1 MNLNELDLQKLHLAP
16 KIVQILFAIVLAA
29 LIVVAAYFAQFQT
42 QLEEIKVAEEK
53 EVELKEQYEAKALQA
68 ASLENLKL
76 ELKMI
81 EESIEYLV
89 KQLPTNEEISGLVQ
103 ELHGAASSN
112 NLSFSEVTPLK
123 KVVDG
128 NIEKLPHKIVV
139 TGTYEQ
145 LTSLMRDI
153 GKMSRIVTL
162 SELNIKPNQK
172 NKNLLTLTAV
182 ANTYK
187 AVDVQKTAAS
197 AASAPKPQKK

>member
-16 KIVQILFAIVLAA
+16 KIVQILFAVILAA

-53 EVELKEQYEAKALQA
+53 EAELKGQYEAKALQA
-68 ASLENLKL
+68 ASLESLQA

-81 EESIEYLV
+81 EQSIEYLV
-89 KQLPTNEEISGLVQ
+89 KQLPTGEEIPNLIQ
-103 ELHGAASSN
+103 EMHNAAATN
-112 NLSFSEVTPLK
+112 GLSFTEVVPLPNA
-123 KVVDG
+123 VDG
-128 NIEKLPHKIVV
+128 NIERLPHRIVV

-145 LTSLMRDI
+145 LTNLMRDM

-162 SELNIKPNQK
+162 SELNVKPHPK
-172 NKNLLTLTAV
+172 NKNLLTLFAV

-187 AVDVQKTAAS
+187 AVDTPK
-197 AASAPKPQKK
+197 AASAPAADAAPSN

>member
-1 MNLNELDLQKLHLAP
+1 MNGLDLQKLHLAP

-53 EVELKEQYEAKALQA
+53 EVELKEQYQAKALQA
-68 ASLENLKL
+68 ASLESLKL
-76 ELKMI
+76 ELRMI

-89 KQLPTNEEISGLVQ
+89 KQLPTSEEISGLVQ

-112 NLSFSEVTPLK
+112 NLSFKEVTPLRK
-123 KVVDG
+123 TVDG
-128 NIEKLPHKIVV
+128 NIEKLPHRIVV

-145 LTSLMRDI
+145 LTSLMRSI
-153 GKMSRIVTL
+153 GSMSRIVTL
-162 SELNIKPNQK
+162 SELNIKPHPK

-187 AVDVQKTAAS
+187 AVDAPKATAAS
-197 AASAPKPQKK
+197 AASAPASN

>member
-1 MNLNELDLQKLHLAP
+1 MKELDLQKLHLAP

-53 EVELKEQYEAKALQA
+53 EVELKGQYEAKAIQA
-68 ASLENLKL
+68 ASLESLRI

-89 KQLPTNEEISGLVQ
+89 KQLPTGEEIPNLIREMHSA
-103 ELHGAASSN
+103 AASN
-112 NLSFSEVTPLK
+112 GLSFREVVPLQK
-123 KVVDG
+123 SVDG
-128 NIEKLPHKIVV
+128 NIERLPHRIVIS
-139 TGTYEQ
+139 GTYDQ
-145 LTSLMRDI
+145 LANLMRDL

-162 SELNIKPNQK
+162 SDVNVQPHSK
-172 NKNLLTLTAV
+172 NKNLLTLNAV

-187 AVDVQKTAAS
+187 AVDTPKETAAS
-197 AASAPKPQKK
+197 AASAPSN